1 MRGADL
7 AYFECHP
14 DAGTLVRSPQLDA
27 MFGVA
32 PDEPS
37 DAIEAFLDRIHP
49 EDRPEVEGDMY
60 RVARTVGAYLQHD
73 YRVVLPDGGTR
84 WLTAQGES
92 TRDPETQG
100 VLIVGVLLDVSHI
113 KESEVRLRAALEDR
127 DLLIGEVNHRVKNS
141 LQLVGSILSL
151 EAASAKTEEAKD
163 KLAAARDRIDAV
175 AAIHAALYQGEDVR
189 RVAFGDY
196 LERLCDHLSTSLGAD
211 RRGVAIEVD
220 ADAILIETNKAIT
233 LSLVVNELVAN
244 AFKHAFP
251 GDARGTVK
259 VRLRGDDPE
268 TVTLTV
274 ADDGTGSDQSPF
286 EGQARPSGLGTRLVA
301 GSVRQL
307 EGSMRTEGGDGGWT
321 TTITFPVAERADPA
335 G

>member
-1 MRGADL
+1 
-7 AYFECHP
+7 
-14 DAGTLVRSPQLDA
+14 
-27 MFGVA
+27 
-32 PDEPS
+32 
-37 DAIEAFLDRIHP
+37 
-49 EDRPEVEGDMY
+49 MY

-73 YRVVLPDGGTR
+73 YRVVLPDGRTR

-92 TRDPETQG
+92 IRAPDTQG

-113 KESEVRLRAALEDR
+113 KESEVRLRAALADR

-151 EAASAKTEEAKD
+151 EANSARTEEAKG

-196 LERLCDHLSTSLGAD
+196 LERLCDHLATSLGAD
-211 RRGVAIEVD
+211 RRGVEIDVD
-220 ADAILIETNKAIT
+220 ADAILVETNKAIT

-251 GDARGTVK
+251 GDAGGTVE
-259 VRLRGDDPE
+259 VRLRRDDPE

-274 ADDGTGSDQSPF
+274 ADDGTGSDRPPF
-286 EGQARPSGLGTRLVA
+286 EGQTRPPGLGTRLVA

-321 TTITFPVAERADPA
+321 TTITFPAPERAGPA